1 MSDRVEE
8 SAEDRLTAL
17 GGSAAAAQSSDS
29 CSLLVS
35 HVSSFENMT
44 EQDEV
49 LIQDA
54 CQLRPEGFTSD
65 LLPLRTC
72 FKDYLCRIF
81 MPNFNISIH

>member
-1 MSDRVEE
+1 MEE

-29 CSLLVS
+29 RSLLVS
-35 HVSSFENMT
+35 RLSSFENTM
-44 EQDEV
+44 EWDEV

-54 CQLRPEGFTSD
+54 CPLRPQGFTSD

-72 FKDYLCRIF
+72 FKD
-81 MPNFNISIH
+81 